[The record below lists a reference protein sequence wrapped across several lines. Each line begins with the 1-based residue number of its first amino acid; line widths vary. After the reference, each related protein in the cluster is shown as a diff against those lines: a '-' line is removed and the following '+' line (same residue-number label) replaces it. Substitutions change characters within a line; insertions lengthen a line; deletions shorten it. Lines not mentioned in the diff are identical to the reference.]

1 MMILIA
7 LVLGLGFNFLFN
19 GTVGV
24 LTSMAYVSYA
34 LIKRNLEIKKLN
46 LYLKQINSG
55 KSHYDIS
62 DYKEGELSILRS
74 ELSKTTLMLQTTN
87 EKLIQQQEF
96 LYNSLS
102 DISHQLKT
110 PLTGMT
116 LMNEVLLSKVDG
128 DSKEFVLE
136 SQSQVE
142 RLEWLVVSLL
152 KLIQLEAESIV
163 LVKEPVQSRKLI
175 ESTLH
180 HISLDKEV
188 NLIGD
193 DVLIR
198 CDLQWTQ
205 EALINILN
213 NKNRYANKVIT
224 IETSRNRL
232 NTMIR
237 ISDDGSE
244 IKISEREKL
253 FERFYKGE
261 QASSESVG
269 IGLALSKEIIV
280 QQGFHI
286 FIEDKNTFVIVIND
300 ETVTSD

>member
-7 LVLGLGFNFLFN
+7 TVMGLVFNYLFN

-24 LTSMAYVSYA
+24 LAAMAYVSYS
-34 LIKRNLEIKKLN
+34 LLKRTLEIKKLN

-96 LYNSLS
+96 LYESLS

-163 LVKEPVQSRKLI
+163 LTREPVHSRKLI
-175 ESTLH
+175 ESALH

-188 NLIGD
+188 NIIGD
-193 DVLIR
+193 DVLIH
-198 CDLQWTQ
+198 CDFQWTQ

-213 NKNRYANKVIT
+213 NKNRYADKVIT

-286 FIEDKNTFVIVIND
+286 FIEDKNTFVIVMND